1 MIASGKTRLAGVM
14 GWPVAHSRSPRVHGF
29 WLERHG
35 IDGAYL
41 PLAVQP
47 EKLQAALGGLAA
59 LGFSGCN
66 LTIPHKVSAL
76 ELIGEVSPLAAR
88 IGAVNTVIVKKDG
101 TLRGDNSDAFG
112 FLENLRAGAPQLD
125 LAAGPVIL
133 LGAGGAARAVCAG
146 LLQSGA
152 PEIRLLNRNMA
163 RAEALAAIL
172 GPAIK
177 PLPWT
182 ERHAALEDAVLLV
195 NTTSL
200 GMTGQPRLELDLSLL
215 PEYAVVNDLV
225 YSPLTT
231 ALLAAARQRGNI
243 VVDGLGMLLH
253 QARPGFAAWF
263 GVEPE
268 VTAELRAF
276 VAGDLAG

>member
-1 MIASGKTRLAGVM
+1 MIGSGKTCLAGVM
-14 GWPVAHSRSPRVHGF
+14 GWPVTHSRSPLVHGF

-41 PLAVQP
+41 PLSVPP
-47 EKLQAALGGLAA
+47 EKLPAALSGLAA

-66 LTIPHKVSAL
+66 LTIPHKVAAL
-76 ELIGEVSPLAAR
+76 KLIGEVSPLAAR

-101 TLRGDNSDAFG
+101 TLCGDNSDAFG
-112 FLENLRAGAPQLD
+112 FLENLRDGAPRLD
-125 LAAGPVIL
+125 LASGPAIV
-133 LGAGGAARAVCAG
+133 LGSGGAARAICAG
-146 LLQSGA
+146 LSQSGA
-152 PEIRLLNRNMA
+152 LEIRLLNRTMA
-163 RAEALAAIL
+163 RAEALAEVL
-172 GPAIK
+172 GPTIK

-182 ERHAALEDAVLLV
+182 ERHAALQDAALLV

-200 GMTGQPRLELDLSLL
+200 GMTGQPGLELDLSLL
-215 PEYAVVNDLV
+215 PQRAVVNDLV

-231 ALLAAARQRGNI
+231 ALLAAARERGHI

-268 VTAELRAF
+268 VTSELRAF
-276 VAGDLAG
+276 VTGDLAG

>member
-1 MIASGKTRLAGVM
+1 MIGSGKTRLAGVM

-47 EKLQAALGGLAA
+47 DNLQAALGGLVA

-66 LTIPHKVSAL
+66 LTIPHKVAAL
-76 ELIGEVSPLAAR
+76 DLVGEISPLAAR
-88 IGAVNTVIVKKDG
+88 IGAVNTVIVKTDG

-112 FLENLRAGAPQLD
+112 FLENLRDGAPQLD
-125 LAAGPVIL
+125 LTSGPTIV

-152 PEIRLLNRNMA
+152 PEIRVLNRTMA
-163 RAEALAAIL
+163 RAEALAKIL

-177 PLPWT
+177 PAPWT
-182 ERHAALEDAVLLV
+182 ERHAALQDAALLI

-200 GMTGQPRLELDLSLL
+200 GMTGQPALEIDLSLL
-215 PEYAVVNDLV
+215 PKRAVVNDLV

-231 ALLAAARQRGNI
+231 PLLAAARECSNI

-263 GVEPE
+263 GVEPQ

-276 VAGDLAG
+276 VTVDLAG

>member
-1 MIASGKTRLAGVM
+1 MIGSGKTRLAGVM
-14 GWPVAHSRSPRVHGF
+14 GWPVAHSRSPLVHGF
-29 WLERHG
+29 WLQRHG

-47 EKLQAALGGLAA
+47 EKLQAALDGLAA

-66 LTIPHKVSAL
+66 LTIPHKVAAL
-76 ELIGEVSPLAAR
+76 DLVGEVSPLAAR

-112 FLENLRAGAPQLD
+112 FLENLREGAPQLD
-125 LAAGPVIL
+125 LTSGPIIV

-146 LLQSGA
+146 LLQSSA
-152 PEIRLLNRNMA
+152 LEIRLLNRNMA
-163 RAEALAAIL
+163 RAEALGEIF
-172 GPAIK
+172 GSAIK

-182 ERHAALEDAVLLV
+182 ERHAALQDTALLV

-200 GMTGQPRLELDLSLL
+200 GMTGQPGLELDLSLL
-215 PEYAVVNDLV
+215 PQRAVVNDLV
-225 YSPLTT
+225 YSPLITP
-231 ALLAAARQRGNI
+231 LLGAARERGHI
-243 VVDGLGMLLH
+243 AIDGLGMLLH

-276 VAGDLAG
+276 VAGDLAA

>member
-1 MIASGKTRLAGVM
+1 MIGSGKTRLAGVM

-29 WLERHG
+29 WLERHA

-47 EKLQAALGGLAA
+47 EKLQAALDGLAA

-66 LTIPHKVSAL
+66 LTIPHKVAAL

-101 TLRGDNSDAFG
+101 TLYGDNSDAFG
-112 FLENLRAGAPQLD
+112 FLENLREGAPQLD
-125 LAAGPVIL
+125 LAAGPAIL
-133 LGAGGAARAVCAG
+133 LGAGGAARAACAG

-152 PEIRLLNRNMA
+152 SEIRLLNRNMA
-163 RAEALAAIL
+163 RAEALAVIL

-182 ERHAALEDAVLLV
+182 ERHAALQDAALLV

-200 GMTGQPRLELDLSLL
+200 GMTGQPELELDLSLL
-215 PEYAVVNDLV
+215 SEHAVVNDLV

-253 QARPGFAAWF
+253 QARSGFAAWF